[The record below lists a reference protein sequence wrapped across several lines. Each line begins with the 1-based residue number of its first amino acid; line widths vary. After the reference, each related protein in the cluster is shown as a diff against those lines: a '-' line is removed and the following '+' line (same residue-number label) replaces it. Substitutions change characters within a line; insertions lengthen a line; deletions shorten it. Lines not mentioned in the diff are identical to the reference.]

1 MTDRVRKDFYKLMD
15 KICLEKWI
23 QQKDSKYEFYSR
35 GWFRSMPESM
45 KWGVYVDYYR
55 ENKLLV
61 RVVYE
66 PVLDMFYFV
75 IIERDKV
82 DGSHGDYH
90 VHENTQCDML
100 YFSSELEARIQ
111 ALREANQIRHKQLSD
126 GEK

>member
-1 MTDRVRKDFYKLMD
+1 MTDIVREDFYKWYSENHISAV
-15 KICLEKWI
+15 KWFEKMLN
-23 QQKDSKYEFYSR
+23 D
-35 GWFRSMPESM
+35 SM
-45 KWGVYVDYYR
+45 KWGVIVDYYR

-111 ALREANQIRHKQLSD
+111 ALKQANEIRHKQLSD
-126 GEK
+126 EKI